1 MNNVEFSLTAQQI
14 LEMKAGDLMPNCFGE
29 MKRITQIKFRGV
41 NESSGKLFIG
51 VEQELNK
58 TSTMTNSFHE
68 GVNQIFFSK
77 KH

>member
-14 LEMKAGDLMPNCFGE
+14 LEMKEGDLMPNCFGE

-51 VEQELNK
+51 VEQEWNK

-77 KH
+77 K